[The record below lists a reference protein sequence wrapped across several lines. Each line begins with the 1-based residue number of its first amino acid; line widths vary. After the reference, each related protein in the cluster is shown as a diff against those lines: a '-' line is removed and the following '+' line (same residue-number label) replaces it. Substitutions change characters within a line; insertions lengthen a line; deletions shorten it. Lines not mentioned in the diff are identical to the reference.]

1 MVLGAAHFAQSR
13 NEIYKRRTR
22 KEMAKSEKKK
32 KKTRILRTI
41 RENER
46 GSERRLAER
55 G

>member
-1 MVLGAAHFAQSR
+1 MVLGAEHFAQSR

-22 KEMAKSEKKK
+22 KEMAKSEKE
-32 KKTRILRTI
+32 KTRILRTI

-46 GSERRLAER
+46 GTERRLAER

>member
-32 KKTRILRTI
+32 KTRILRTI
-41 RENER
+41 GENER